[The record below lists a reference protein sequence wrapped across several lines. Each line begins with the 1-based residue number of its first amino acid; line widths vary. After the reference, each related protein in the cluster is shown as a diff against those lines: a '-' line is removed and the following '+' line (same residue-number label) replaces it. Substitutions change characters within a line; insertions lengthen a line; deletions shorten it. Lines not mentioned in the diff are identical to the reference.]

1 MSANRFDELAGQLH
15 GARVPGVVLTALIA
29 FAIAAA
35 WLFWVGE
42 PIFVMDDAYIVQ
54 HAVQSM
60 LAGQE
65 DTRFGGSPL
74 NGATS
79 LAHVFCVWLFSLV
92 MPVAW
97 AQFGVATL
105 AWVAWLVG
113 VHAYA
118 QRHRLSS
125 VLCCA
130 VLLFAAV
137 SAFAF
142 YQAFNGLETGLAMAA
157 CMCLI
162 VCFDRAKAVTPC
174 AYILVGL
181 LPFIR
186 PELTLLAGLLLLRQ
200 FVVLGPAGMPWR
212 AWLCMVVPALLMA
225 GFSWHWGGDWLPG
238 TVSAKTYFFAEGC
251 APIGKRWGRFTE
263 GLAGVLPGLGF
274 GLGLVGFVGL
284 LRLRLRWVLVL
295 FVVGFLLAYLLR
307 FPGAVTHNHFRYLH
321 LLLPMLVAGWVAWLG
336 ATQRVSPLIL
346 ALPLVACMVLSIPNA
361 LDEVAIARGAIRHTR
376 VELDGVTR
384 WVNERLPRDAVVL
397 VHDAGYISIRGSHR
411 LVDLVGLKTPW
422 AAQVHKRLT
431 WTQCSRATPAVSEI
445 AGMARATHFVVLT
458 SWDQAMGLSNSLRS
472 QGWRLDRVDQE
483 RGDSAF
489 RVYRLDPPPDG
500 FGSPAR

>member
-1 MSANRFDELAGQLH
+1 MNANRFNDLDGELHRASVRD
-15 GARVPGVVLTALIA
+15 AVLTALIA
-29 FAIAAA
+29 CAIAAA

-42 PIFVMDDAYIVQ
+42 PIFFMDDAYIVQ

-79 LAHVFCVWLFSLV
+79 LAHVFCVWLLSLV

-113 VHAYA
+113 VQAYA
-118 QRHRLSS
+118 QHHRLSS
-125 VLCCA
+125 VLCSA

-137 SAFAF
+137 SAFTF
-142 YQAFNGLETGLAMAA
+142 YQAFNGLETGMAMAA
-157 CMCLI
+157 CMWLI
-162 VCFDRAKAVTPC
+162 VRFDRAKEVRPC
-174 AYILVGL
+174 AYILVGV

-186 PELTLLAGLLLLRQ
+186 PELTLLAGLVLLRQ
-200 FVVLGPAGMPWR
+200 LFILGPVGISLR
-212 AWLCMVVPALLMA
+212 AWLCMLVPAALLA

-238 TVSAKTYFFAEGC
+238 TVSVKTYFFAEGC
-251 APIGKRWGRFTE
+251 APIGVRWSQLTE
-263 GLAGVLPGLGF
+263 GLVGVLPGLGF
-274 GLGLVGFVGL
+274 GIGLVGFVGL
-284 LRLRLRWVLVL
+284 ARLGFGGVLLL
-295 FVVGFLLAYLLR
+295 FVVGFLFAYFLR

-336 ATQRVSPLIL
+336 STRRASPVML
-346 ALPLVACMVLSIPNA
+346 AAPLVASVVLSIPNA
-361 LDEVAIARGAIRHTR
+361 LDELAIAQGAIRHTR

-384 WVNERLPRDAVVL
+384 WVNERLPRGAVVM

-411 LVDLVGLKTPW
+411 LVDVVGLKTPW

-431 WTQCSRATPAVSEI
+431 WTQCSRSTPAVSEI
-445 AGMARATHFVVLT
+445 ARLARATHFVALT
-458 SWDQAMGLSNSLRS
+458 SWDQALGLSSSLKS

-483 RGDSAF
+483 RGGSAF
-489 RVYRLDPPPDG
+489 RVYRLEPPADG
-500 FGSPAR
+500 FGSPPR